1 MTSFEQRRQEFGERL
16 RRFRDEA
23 GMTGRELASA
33 LGWPHSKISKLENG
47 KQTAEDSDVRQWL
60 DALGASESSVEQMLE
75 ALSELRISK
84 AAWRAQLRAGHR
96 ARQQQSFDNE
106 HAATRIRNVE
116 FGVVPGLLQT
126 ADYARAVF
134 RTQAELLQVPD
145 SDVEASVRVRLQR
158 QQVLYQGK
166 DIEIIVS
173 AHALRHPVAPPDAM
187 LGQLDRLGSA
197 ADIPGLRFGVLPE
210 FRRLPNITMNGFVVL
225 DDLVQVEH
233 VSAELTI
240 DDPEQVAIYNRLM
253 DRLWQVACEGED
265 ARAILQGLAAE
276 YRRQIEE

>member
-1 MTSFEQRRQEFGERL
+1 MTNFEQRRQEFGERL
-16 RRFRDEA
+16 RRFREEA
-23 GMTGRELASA
+23 DLTGRELASA
-33 LGWPHSKISKLENG
+33 LGWPHSKISKLETG
-47 KQTAEDSDVRQWL
+47 KQTAEDQDVTQWL
-60 DALGASESSVEQMLE
+60 DALDAPESSVRHMLDE
-75 ALSELRISK
+75 LAELRISK

-96 ARQQQSFDNE
+96 ARQQQSYDSE

-145 SDVEASVRVRLQR
+145 TDIEASVRVRMQR

-166 DIEIIVS
+166 DIEIIIS
-173 AHALRHPVAPPDAM
+173 QHALRHPVAAPEAM
-187 LGQLDRLGSA
+187 LGQLDRLVSA
-197 ADIPGLRFGVLPE
+197 LDIPGLRFGVLPE
-210 FRRLPNITMNGFVVL
+210 FRRLPNITMNGFSML

-240 DDPEQVAIYNRLM
+240 DDPDQVAIYHRLM
-253 DRLWQVACEGED
+253 DRLWHVACEGDE
-265 ARAILQGLAAE
+265 ARTIVQQLAAE
-276 YRRQIEE
+276 YRRQIED

>member
-1 MTSFEQRRQEFGERL
+1 MTSFEQRRQDFGEKL

-23 GMTGRELASA
+23 GLTGRDLASA

-47 KQTAEDSDVRQWL
+47 KQTAEDQDVIDWM
-60 DALGASESSVEQMLE
+60 DALGASESSARQLLDEL
-75 ALSELRISK
+75 AELRVSK
-84 AAWRAQLRAGHR
+84 AAWRAQLRAGHK
-96 ARQQQSFDNE
+96 ARQLQSFDSE

-145 SDVEASVRVRLQR
+145 DDAEASIRVRMQR

-166 DIEIIVS
+166 QIEVIVS
-173 AHALRHPVAPPDAM
+173 EHALRHPVAPTDAM
-187 LGQLDRLGSA
+187 LGQLDRLISA
-197 ADIPGLRFGVLPE
+197 IDIPGLRFGVLPE
-210 FRRLPNITMNGFVVL
+210 FRRLPNITMNGFIIL

-240 DDPEQVAIYNRLM
+240 EDPDQISIYHRLM
-253 DRLWQVACEGED
+253 DRL
-265 ARAILQGLAAE
+265 
-276 YRRQIEE
+276 